1 MDMVLQ
7 GLILNSLCL
16 NLEESE
22 GIRWWGKGDIFLVI
36 YGRIH
41 QNDLLRWQREN
52 KSLEIPC
59 LHLKKRDEYRLEV

>member
-1 MDMVLQ
+1 MGIRPLQQNKVYNGVEDSWVDMVLQ
-7 GLILNSLCL
+7 GLILNSLYL

-41 QNDLLRWQREN
+41 RNDLLR
-52 KSLEIPC
+52 
-59 LHLKKRDEYRLEV
+59 